1 MLKAKELVGTVGLA
15 AMLLASGA
23 AQANSLLDAY
33 RAAQQHDAVLLSAME
48 ARNAA
53 VETRPQA
60 WSLLLP
66 SITASAGT
74 ARERYQLDGGRDAIG
89 DPTDPQVS
97 NEARFTATRTTYGL
111 DLKQTLWSVES
122 FQKLRQSSLEVAQ
135 AEAEY
140 RDAQQSLILRVAEA
154 YFGVLAA
161 ADQLEA
167 NRSERAAYGTLVD
180 QAQKRLQT
188 GLGAR
193 IGVEEAQAFHSLT
206 EQAVND
212 AELALLDAQRALLQ
226 ITGVVTPIVP
236 LRDEI
241 PLAPPQ
247 PASADE
253 WLAAARQDNYA
264 VQAAQLA
271 KAAAE
276 RGVAVVNGRWW
287 PTVSLQGSLGKTEVP
302 EVPEVLG
309 GNQRIDS
316 IGVYAEWPIFSGGLV
331 RSQGREANA
340 RFRGASADYES
351 RVRLAERDTLA
362 AFRGVLAGIRN
373 VRSAQLAV
381 QANRTAVEA
390 SENGVEAGTRTEF
403 DLLNAQTNYYAA
415 LRAYYQ
421 SRYDYLR
428 NVLRLKAQAG
438 RLGEADLAE
447 VDAVLADDGR
457 SVTLPELAP

>member
-1 MLKAKELVGTVGLA
+1 MAGAVGIA
-15 AMLLASGA
+15 AMLLGSGA
-23 AQANSLLDAY
+23 ARANSLIEAY
-33 RAAQQHDAVLLSAME
+33 RAAQQHDAVLQAAME

-53 VETRPQA
+53 VEARPQA

-66 SITASAGT
+66 SLTASAGT
-74 ARERYQLDGGRDAIG
+74 ARERYKLEGGKAAIA
-89 DPTDPQVS
+89 DPTDPQAA
-97 NEARFTATRTTYGL
+97 NETRFTATRTTYGL

-135 AEAEY
+135 VEAQY
-140 RDAQQSLILRVAEA
+140 RDAQQALIVRVAEA

-161 ADQLEA
+161 ADQLGA

-206 EQAVND
+206 EQAVSD
-212 AELALLDAQRALLQ
+212 SEVALLDAQRALLQ
-226 ITGVVTPIVP
+226 ITGVATPIVP

-241 PLAPPQ
+241 PLTGPQ
-247 PASADE
+247 PANVDD
-253 WLAAARQDNYA
+253 WLAAARSDNYA

-271 KAAAE
+271 VGAAE
-276 RGVAVVNGRWW
+276 RGVAVVHGRWW
-287 PTVSLQGSLGKTEVP
+287 PTVSLQGSFGKTEVP
-302 EVPEVLG
+302 EVLG
-309 GNQRIDS
+309 GDQRIDS
-316 IGVYAEWPIFSGGLV
+316 IGVYAEWPILSGGLV
-331 RSQGREANA
+331 RSQGREAAA
-340 RFRGASADYES
+340 RFRGASADYEG

-362 AFRGVLAGIRN
+362 AYRGVLAGIRN
-373 VRSAQLAV
+373 IRSSQLAV

-415 LRAYYQ
+415 LRTYYQ
-421 SRYDYLR
+421 SRYDYLN

-438 RLGEADLAE
+438 RLGEADLAA
-447 VDAVLADDGR
+447 VDAALADDGR
-457 SVTLPELAP
+457 KVELPAELAP